1 MPTPRLVP
9 CEVVE
14 PFVSLAQEGLRR
26 GRRARFQVSGDAVAS
41 SARDGEWVT
50 VEPIPAA
57 CVTIGDLLLA
67 SVEGAPR
74 VRRVAAIAP
83 RRGRYESEFVASFTL
98 VNDDGLSDSGTI
110 EVADILGRVVGVDR
124 HGRTIALGFALAP
137 PAAHRPVRRGRL
149 ALHLLVGVAALA
161 TLIVF
166 SR

>member
-1 MPTPRLVP
+1 MPTHRLVP
-9 CEVVE
+9 GEVSE
-14 PFVSLAQEGLRR
+14 PFVSLAQAGLRR
-26 GRRARFQVSGDAVAS
+26 GRRARFQVSGDAVAT

-57 CVTIGDLLLA
+57 CVTVGDLLLA

-98 VNDDGLSDSGTI
+98 VNDDGYAEGGVV
-110 EVADILGRVVGVDR
+110 EAGDILGRVVGVDR
-124 HGRTIALGFALAP
+124 HGRTIPLGYAP
-137 PAAHRPVRRGRL
+137 PMPPAGRLLRRGRL
-149 ALHLLVGVAALA
+149 AVQVLLGVAALA

>member
-1 MPTPRLVP
+1 MPTPRPVP
-9 CEVVE
+9 REVRE
-14 PFVSLAQEGLRR
+14 PFVSLAEEGLRR
-26 GRRARFQVSGDAVAS
+26 GRRARFQVSGNAVAT

-57 CVTIGDLLLA
+57 CVTVGDLLLA

-74 VRRVAAIAP
+74 IRRVAAIAP

-98 VNDDGLSDSGTI
+98 VNDDGWSDSGCV

-124 HGRTIALGFALAP
+124 HGRTIALGFAMSP
-137 PAAHRPVRRGRL
+137 PVARPVARRGRL
-149 ALHLLVGVAALA
+149 ALHLLVGMAALA